1 MTDIIKRTME
11 NLEKNHM
18 QAFFAENQDEAKKI
32 ALSLIKEGDTIGVG
46 GSVTLNQLNL
56 LTVFRSGDYNF
67 LDRYGDKTAEE
78 IHEIFHKSL
87 SADAYFLSA
96 NAVTEN
102 GELYN
107 VDGTGNRVAALIY
120 GPKKVIVIVGK
131 NKIVRNIDEAVLR
144 VKSIAA
150 PLNCQRL
157 NKKTPCAAIGKCIA
171 FTDGGALNPTAGCH
185 SKDRICRDY
194 IITGE
199 QVNPDRIKVIIVNE
213 DMGY

>member
-32 ALSLIKEGDTIGVG
+32 ALSLINEGDTIGVG

-56 LTVFRSGDYNF
+56 LTVFRNGDYNF

-171 FTDGGALNPTAGCH
+171 FADGGALNPTAGCH